1 MSWFDRKKADNN
13 LTVGDRMKNNLD
25 TIKDNRHEYNFNLII
40 SLIGGSHDM
49 CSEVINLSPVK
60 SYFGYYGIDD
70 TIIYYDNY
78 IRNALLKEGIA
89 SYKGSGD
96 ILIITT
102 SEDRV
107 NNLIEELKF
116 KK

>member
-1 MSWFDRKKADNN
+1 MSWFDRKKVDNN
-13 LTVGDRMKNNLD
+13 LTVGDRMKNNLE
-25 TIKDNRHEYNFNLII
+25 TIKDNRHEYYFNLIL

-60 SYFGYYGIDD
+60 PHYGYYFIKD
-70 TIIYYDNY
+70 TIVYYDNY

-89 SYKGSGD
+89 SYKNSSES
-96 ILIITT
+96 LVITT

-107 NNLIEELKF
+107 NSLREELKF